1 MELGGGRRIYRG
13 MFRQG
18 LTMANSLD
26 ITEDLASGSM
36 GELEA
41 KRGFFKEQLA
51 SMKTLVI
58 CFGIDLKGTVGPLKD
73 KET

>member
-1 MELGGGRRIYRG
+1 
-13 MFRQG
+13 
-18 LTMANSLD
+18 MANSLD